1 MFRQGDN
8 DFTIAAMFIA
18 MNSAVSTRMVLASDY
33 TITRE
38 GLRSLF
44 GQAPEVDIIG
54 ESESVVA
61 TPKKVRE
68 LVPDVVL
75 IEVSGQ
81 GRAPGLRAV
90 AEITDHSPEARV
102 VVLTSNSDL
111 PYAHSMLAKGASGYL
126 LTDSNTS
133 QLFAAVRK
141 VTSGGKFID
150 PTFGN
155 DLVWHAAGRRSRV
168 ARPILSRREL
178 QVLRALVRGYTNTE
192 SANLLKLSVKTV
204 ETYRLRLYRKLHV
217 RSRAEIVEYA
227 LANHL
232 LAETD

>member
-1 MFRQGDN
+1 
-8 DFTIAAMFIA
+8 
-18 MNSAVSTRMVLASDY
+18 MNSEVSTRMVLASDY

-44 GQAPEVDIIG
+44 RQAPEVNIIG
-54 ESESVVA
+54 EAETVTA

-75 IEVSGQ
+75 IEISGP

-90 AEITDHSPEARV
+90 AEIIDHSPEARI
-102 VVLTSNSDL
+102 VVLTSNGDL
-111 PYAHSMLAKGASGYL
+111 PYAHSMLAKGVSGYL
-126 LTDSNTS
+126 LADSSSS
-133 QLFAAVRK
+133 QLFAAVRN
-141 VTSGGKFID
+141 VTRGGNFID

-155 DLVWHAAGRRSRV
+155 DLVWHAAGRRSKI

-178 QVLRALVRGYTNTE
+178 EVLRGLVCGYTNTE

-227 LANHL
+227 LAHRL
-232 LAETD
+232 LEETDQR